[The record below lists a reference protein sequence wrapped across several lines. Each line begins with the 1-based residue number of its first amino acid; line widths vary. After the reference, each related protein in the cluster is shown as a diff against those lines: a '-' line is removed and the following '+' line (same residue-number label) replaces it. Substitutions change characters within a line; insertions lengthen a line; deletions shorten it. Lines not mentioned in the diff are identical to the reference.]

1 MDENKSLADANL
13 NDSDKQ
19 QETVKS
25 DANPAENV
33 QNNEKTVQPVTPNN
47 NQSNAQ
53 NLGQNNNQKKP
64 AETVVQ
70 SNVNNSRK
78 EEKQQ
83 VKKRRFHLYHV
94 KNAIK
99 KAHPMNIK
107 AKLEHYRF
115 EYSRILHLA
124 RKPTKQEFKELSI
137 MVIIGTFIIGVLGF
151 IIQMIIQVI

>member
-13 NDSDKQ
+13 GNLDKQ
-19 QETVKS
+19 EKVIKNDTR
-25 DANPAENV
+25 PADTFEHT
-33 QNNEKTVQPVTPNN
+33 EKIMEQKN
-47 NQSNAQ
+47 SNTTKNGAQ
-53 NLGQNNNQKKP
+53 DTDQKKP

-70 SNVNNSRK
+70 SNVSGSSK
-78 EEKQQ
+78 EEKSNI
-83 VKKRRFHLYHV
+83 KKRRFHLYHV

-137 MVIIGTFIIGVLGF
+137 MVVIGTFIIGVLGF

>member
-13 NDSDKQ
+13 SDSNKQ

-25 DANPAENV
+25 DAKPAENAGSTEKAV
-33 QNNEKTVQPVTPNN
+33 QQTNSNA
-47 NQSNAQ
+47 NQSNTQ
-53 NLGQNNNQKKP
+53 NVDQKKP

-70 SNVNNSRK
+70 SNPNSSRK
-78 EEKQQ
+78 EEKPK

-99 KAHPMNIK
+99 KAHPLNIK

>member
-1 MDENKSLADANL
+1 MDENRSLADANL
-13 NDSDKQ
+13 SNSDKQ
-19 QETVKS
+19 QEAVKS
-25 DANPAENV
+25 DAKPAENV
-33 QNNEKTVQPVTPNN
+33 EHTEKTVEQANSNTAK
-47 NQSNAQ
+47 SNAQ
-53 NLGQNNNQKKP
+53 NTAQNADQKKP

-78 EEKQQ
+78 EEKSK
-83 VKKRRFHLYHV
+83 VKKRRFHLYHI

-99 KAHPMNIK
+99 KVHPMNIK

-124 RKPTKQEFKELSI
+124 RKPTRQEFKELSI
-137 MVIIGTFIIGVLGF
+137 MVIIGTFIIGILGF

>member
-13 NDSDKQ
+13 GNSDKQ
-19 QETVKS
+19 QEAIKS
-25 DANPAENV
+25 DTKPAENV
-33 QNNEKTVQPVTPNN
+33 EHTGKTIEQQNSNTTKEV
-47 NQSNAQ
+47 NQNTE
-53 NLGQNNNQKKP
+53 QKKP
-64 AETVVQ
+64 AEAVVQ
-70 SNVNNSRK
+70 NNVSSSYK
-78 EEKQQ
+78 EEKPKI
-83 VKKRRFHLYHV
+83 KKRRFHLYHV

>member
-13 NDSDKQ
+13 GNSDKQ
-19 QETVKS
+19 QEVTKS
-25 DANPAENV
+25 DIKPTENIEHAEKTIEQQNSNATKNVAQNEQKKNPAEAVV
-33 QNNEKTVQPVTPNN
+33 QNN
-47 NQSNAQ
+47 SN
-53 NLGQNNNQKKP
+53 
-64 AETVVQ
+64 
-70 SNVNNSRK
+70 SSHK
-78 EEKQQ
+78 EEKINI
-83 VKKRRFHLYHV
+83 KKRRFHLYHI

-99 KAHPMNIK
+99 KAHPLNIK

>member
-25 DANPAENV
+25 DAGSADNAEH
-33 QNNEKTVQPVTPNN
+33 NEKTVQPVTPNN
-47 NQSNAQ
+47 NQMSAQ
-53 NLGQNNNQKKP
+53 NTAQNNNQKKP

-70 SNVNNSRK
+70 SNVNNNRR
-78 EEKQQ
+78 EEKPQ

-94 KNAIK
+94 KNALK

-115 EYSRILHLA
+115 EYSRIIHLA

>member
-13 NDSDKQ
+13 GNSDKQ
-19 QETVKS
+19 QETIRNDIK
-25 DANPAENV
+25 PQENV
-33 QNNEKTVQPVTPNN
+33 EHTENTVKQQDFNVNKNLNQNTE
-47 NQSNAQ
+47 
-53 NLGQNNNQKKP
+53 QKKP
-64 AETVVQ
+64 AETAVQ
-70 SNVNNSRK
+70 SNVNSSHK
-78 EEKQQ
+78 EESTK
-83 VKKRRFHLYHV
+83 VKKRRFHLYHI

-99 KAHPMNIK
+99 KAHPVNIK
-107 AKLEHYRF
+107 AKLEHYKF

>member
-13 NDSDKQ
+13 GNSDKQ
-19 QETVKS
+19 QETIKN
-25 DANPAENV
+25 DAKPAENV
-33 QNNEKTVQPVTPNN
+33 EHTEK
-47 NQSNAQ
+47 A
-53 NLGQNNNQKKP
+53 
-64 AETVVQ
+64 AEQGNYKTAQ
-70 SNVNNSRK
+70 SNVQNAVQTADQKKSEEMAMQNNVNGGSK
-78 EEKQQ
+78 EDKPK
-83 VKKRRFHLYHV
+83 VKKRRFHLYHI
-94 KNAIK
+94 KNAVK

-137 MVIIGTFIIGVLGF
+137 MVVIGTFIIGVLGF

>member
-13 NDSDKQ
+13 GNSDKQ
-19 QETVKS
+19 QEAIKS
-25 DANPAENV
+25 DTKPAENIEHT
-33 QNNEKTVQPVTPNN
+33 EKTIEQQNTNATKNV
-47 NQSNAQ
+47 NQ
-53 NLGQNNNQKKP
+53 GTEQKKP
-64 AETVVQ
+64 AEAVVQ
-70 SNVNNSRK
+70 SNVNSSHK
-78 EEKQQ
+78 EEKPK